1 MTVAALTRRYE
12 RLQRAI
18 ALVRAAAATTSR
30 ADLYQQLLSG
40 VAGEF
45 PVHAGFVGRFHALG
59 DRVEVLARVERGVQR
74 APADVPAD
82 HPLVARLLAAPAAG
96 LLLRD
101 ADDLFF
107 RGSRCLLAARFQLEG
122 DGADLLVLESEAP
135 DGFDADDLAFC
146 QDLLAT
152 LQATLFNRYSRT
164 RADREIDLLLEV
176 AREDDALAAE
186 LDDAELSRLLQKILQ
201 IALSLT
207 GCRTGAVVL
216 VDEDSG
222 VLNVE
227 AETFS
232 LDLPG
237 RVPKALHRRADRPSG
252 IVFRV
257 LDGNR
262 SYLANDTS
270 QDQYY
275 VSVSDRTRASLA
287 VPMSFQD
294 RCIGI
299 VVVEA
304 QVAGHFSPE
313 HQRLL
318 EGLAGTA
325 TRFVRRAQ
333 LYRRTAEAGRGV
345 LIKGRGPAWAE
356 VERRIERAAGTDATV
371 ALRGESGTGKELVA
385 HAIHFNSD
393 RARCPFVTV
402 NCAAIPGELLES
414 ELFGHVQGAFTGAVA
429 ERAGQFEAAD
439 RGTIFLDEIGD
450 LPPALQVKLLRVLQ
464 SGEVRK
470 VGSDRPRR
478 VDVRVIAAT
487 SRDLEAMM
495 GDGGFREDLYY
506 RLMVVPMH
514 LPPLRAYPESIP
526 SMVKQF
532 LGDANVRYH
541 RSVAGVRPDA
551 MDALLRHPWPGNVRE
566 LRNVVEQGVLMAD
579 DWIALSDLPA
589 WFRDPAVA
597 PPTPPGHRGPLRAGP
612 PSTEPGP
619 LDLDAALWDYKEL
632 KADVLRRFEA
642 RYLDALLQVTGGN
655 VSRAAELAGVHR
667 GNLHR
672 MLRRRDEVGET

>member
-1 MTVAALTRRYE
+1 MTPPDLASRYA
-12 RLQRAI
+12 RLQRSVG
-18 ALVRAAAATTSR
+18 LVRDLADTSTR
-30 ADLYQQLLSG
+30 DDLYRQLLQG
-40 VAGEF
+40 VAREF
-45 PVHAGFVGRFHALG
+45 DVHAGFVGRFHSLG
-59 DRVEVLARVERGVQR
+59 ERVEVLARVDGPTER
-74 APADVPAD
+74 APAEISSGD
-82 HPLVARLLAAPAAG
+82 PLVAQLLESDGGG
-96 LLLRD
+96 LLINAVDGLFYRD
-101 ADDLFF
+101 
-107 RGSRCLLAARFQLEG
+107 SRSMLGVRFQLEG
-122 DGADLLVLESEAP
+122 DGADLLVLESRDVAVFSDE
-135 DGFDADDLAFC
+135 DLAFV
-146 QDLLAT
+146 QELLAT
-152 LQATLFNRYSRT
+152 VQATLMNRYSRT

-176 AREDDALAAE
+176 SREDDALAAE
-186 LDDAELSRLLQKILQ
+186 LDEAELSRLLHKILQ

-207 GCRTGAVVL
+207 GCRNGAVVL
-216 VDEDSG
+216 VDEDEG
-222 VLNVE
+222 TLQVE

-232 LDLPG
+232 QDMPG
-237 RVPKALHRRADRPSG
+237 RVPKVLHRRSDRPSG

-262 SYLANDTS
+262 SYLANDTA

-275 VSVSDRTRASLA
+275 VSVFEGTEASLA

-304 QVAGHFSPE
+304 QATGHFTAE

-333 LYRRTAEAGRGV
+333 LYRRTAESGRGV

-356 VERRIERAAGTDATV
+356 VERRIERAAATDATV

-393 RARCPFVTV
+393 RSRRPFVTV

-429 ERAGQFEAAD
+429 DRGGQFEAAD
-439 RGTIFLDEIGD
+439 GGTIFLDEIGD

-470 VGSDRPRR
+470 VGSDRARI

-487 SRDLEAMM
+487 SRDLETMM
-495 GDGGFREDLYY
+495 ADGRFREDLYY

-526 SMVKQF
+526 GMVKQF
-532 LGDANVRYH
+532 LRDANVRYH
-541 RSVAGVRPDA
+541 RSIAGVKPDA
-551 MDALLRHPWPGNVRE
+551 LEAMIRHGWPGNVRE

-579 DWIALSDLPA
+579 DYIDLADLPPY
-589 WFRDPAVA
+589 FRGEGVSPTMPALQKTA
-597 PPTPPGHRGPLRAGP
+597 PSP
-612 PSTEPGP
+612 EPGV
-619 LDLDAALWDYKEL
+619 LDLDAAMWDYKDL
-632 KADVLRRFEA
+632 KAEVLRRFEA
-642 RYLDALLQVTGGN
+642 RYLDALLDVTGGN
-655 VSRAAELAGVHR
+655 VTRAAELAGMHR

-672 MLRRRDEVGET
+672 MLRRRDQVAES